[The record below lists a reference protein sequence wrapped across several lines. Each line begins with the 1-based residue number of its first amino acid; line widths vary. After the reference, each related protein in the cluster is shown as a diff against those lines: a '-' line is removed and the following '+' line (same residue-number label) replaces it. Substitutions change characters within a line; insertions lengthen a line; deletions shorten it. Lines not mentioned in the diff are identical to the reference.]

1 MSRLGNYIYIFIVK
15 LFVITKIQ
23 TDYCFKKYEISILIF
38 KNYIKSFL
46 VLNDFNYM
54 QILKKQQGDIQS
66 KQKSKP
72 YSSKYINI
80 VLCKLIVNCY
90 LLLMTSTD
98 TYVCCAYYSYECG
111 LF

>member
-23 TDYCFKKYEISILIF
+23 TDYCFKNTKYQFWFF
-38 KNYIKSFL
+38 KNYITSSL
-46 VLNDFNYM
+46 ALNDFNYM
-54 QILKKQQGDIQS
+54 QILKKTAGGYL
-66 KQKSKP
+66 KQTKSKP
-72 YSSKYINI
+72 YSLKYINI

-98 TYVCCAYYSYECG
+98 T
-111 LF
+111 